1 MDWTFDNF
9 PAEMAALDPQV
20 REKAI
25 EILNNPKE
33 QFENVDGSELT
44 KLAIK
49 EAQEWFLNM
58 EG

>member
-1 MDWTFDNF
+1 MKWTFDNF
-9 PAEMAALDPQV
+9 PAEMAALEPQV

-33 QFENVDGSELT
+33 QLENVDDSNLME
-44 KLAIK
+44 LAIK
-49 EAQEWFLNM
+49 EAQEWFLDM

>member
-1 MDWTFDNF
+1 MNFTFDNF
-9 PAEMAALDPQV
+9 PTELKELEPQV

-33 QFENVDGSELT
+33 QFEKVDDLQLI

-49 EAQEWFLNM
+49 EAQEWFLDM

>member
-1 MDWTFDNF
+1 MKWTFDNF
-9 PAEMAALDPQV
+9 PAEMADLDKNV

-33 QFENVDGSELT
+33 QLENVDESELT
-44 KLAIK
+44 NLAIK
-49 EAQEWFLNM
+49 EAQEWFLDM

>member
-1 MDWTFDNF
+1 MKWTFDNF
-9 PAEMAALDPQV
+9 PTEMKDLDKNV

-25 EILNNPKE
+25 EILNNPNE
-33 QFENVDGSELT
+33 QLENVDESELT

-49 EAQEWFLNM
+49 EAQEWFLDM

>member
-1 MDWTFDNF
+1 MNWTFDNF
-9 PAEMAALDPQV
+9 PTELKELEPQV

-25 EILNNPKE
+25 EILNSPKE
-33 QFENVDGSELT
+33 QFEKVDDLQLI

-49 EAQEWFLNM
+49 EAQEWFLDM

>member
-1 MDWTFDNF
+1 MKWTFDNF
-9 PAEMAALDPQV
+9 PIEMKDLDKNV

-33 QFENVDGSELT
+33 QLENVDESELT

-49 EAQEWFLNM
+49 EAQEWFLDM

>member
-1 MDWTFDNF
+1 MEWTFDNF

-33 QFENVDGSELT
+33 QFENVDKSDLT

>member
-20 REKAI
+20 RGKAI

-33 QFENVDGSELT
+33 QFEDVDESKLT
-44 KLAIK
+44 ELAIK

>member
-1 MDWTFDNF
+1 MNWTFDNF
-9 PAEMAALDPQV
+9 PTEMKELEPHV

-33 QFENVDGSELT
+33 QFEKVGESQLI

-49 EAQEWFLNM
+49 EAQEWFLDM